1 MSVNTETNP
10 LLEINFQIP
19 FDRIRA
25 EHVEPAVNHLLTDA
39 QSRLEAIAKVP
50 PPRTFGNTMQALDG
64 MTEPLDFAMSVVKH
78 LESVATYP
86 ELRAAYNAV
95 QPQVSAFYSGIP
107 LNEGLWKAVQQYA
120 ASTEAQSLSGT
131 RRRYLTKTLED
142 FRRHGAE
149 LGPAGKARLEALDVE
164 LSKLTTKFGEN
175 VLDST
180 NEFEL
185 VVTEEA
191 KLAGLPPTAIA
202 AARASAES
210 KGVKGWR
217 FTLQAPSYI
226 ALMTYLDDAAIREQV
241 YRAHS
246 TRATAGN
253 HDNRQII
260 GRILQLRRERATLL
274 GFANFADL
282 VLEDRMAH
290 SGKHAQQFLA
300 ELKDRTEAQFQ
311 TENEELAAFRRRI
324 EGLNAP
330 ELEPWDVGYYAE
342 KQRQALYDF
351 DEEALRPYFP
361 LERVVAGLF
370 ETVQRLYGIRVAE
383 QAGTPVWH
391 PDVKTYGIY
400 DQDGTLLGAFYADW
414 YPRETKRGGA
424 WMDAFITGLPAKE
437 GFKPHLGLMCG
448 NLTPPVDGRP
458 ALLTH
463 REVQTIFH
471 EFGHLLHHCLSR
483 VELRSLAG
491 TSVAWDFVELPSQIM
506 ENWCWEREALDLFAR
521 HYQAGEPIPED
532 LFQKMKRARNFRSA
546 NAQMRQL
553 GFGFIDL
560 GLHMD
565 YAPAEDGDV
574 MQYARRILQ
583 EFSPAPLPSDHA
595 MIAGFTHL
603 FASPVGYGAG
613 YYSYKWA
620 EVLDA
625 DAFTRFRESGIF
637 SREIGLEF
645 REKIL
650 ARGDSE
656 DPAELYRRFM
666 GRDPDLN
673 ALLERSGLL
682 SATSA

>member
-1 MSVNTETNP
+1 MSVDNGTNP
-10 LLEINFQIP
+10 LLDINFEIP
-19 FDRIRA
+19 FDRIPA
-25 EHVEPAVNHLLTDA
+25 EHVEPAIHHLVADA
-39 QSRLEAIAKVP
+39 QARLEAIAKEP
-50 PPRTFGNTMQALDG
+50 PPRTFENTMNALDG
-64 MTEPLDFAMSVVKH
+64 MTERLDFAMSVVKH
-78 LESVATYP
+78 LESVTTYP
-86 ELRAAYNAV
+86 ELRAAFNAV
-95 QPQVSAFYSGIP
+95 QPLVSAFYSGIP
-107 LNEGLWKAVQQYA
+107 LNEGLWKAVQNYA
-120 ASTEAQSLSGT
+120 ATSEAHALMGT
-131 RRRYLTKTLED
+131 RKRFLTKTLQN

-149 LGPAGKARLEALDVE
+149 LDPAGKARLEALDVE
-164 LSKLTTKFGEN
+164 LSLVTTKFGEN

-185 VVTEEA
+185 VITDETR
-191 KLAGLPPTAIA
+191 LAGLPPTAIA

-226 ALMTYLDDAAIREQV
+226 ALMTYLDDAALREQV

-246 TRATAGN
+246 TRATAGAR
-253 HDNRQII
+253 DNRAIV
-260 GRILQLRRERATLL
+260 GRILQLRREKAALL
-274 GFANFADL
+274 GFGNFADL

-300 ELKDRTEAQFQ
+300 KLKDKTVTQFRA
-311 TENEELAAFRRRI
+311 ENEDLTAFRRSI
-324 EGLNAP
+324 EGLGAP
-330 ELEPWDVGYYAE
+330 ALEPWDVGYYAE

-370 ETVQRLYGIRVAE
+370 DTVQRLYGIRVVE
-383 QAGTPVWH
+383 QTGAPVWH
-391 PDVKTYGIY
+391 PDVKYYGIH

-414 YPRETKRGGA
+414 YPRETKRDGA
-424 WMDAFITGLPAKE
+424 WMDAFITGLPAKD
-437 GFKPHLGLMCG
+437 GFQPHLGLMCG

-463 REVQTIFH
+463 RDVQTIFH

-521 HYQAGEPIPED
+521 HYQTGEPIPED
-532 LFQKMKRARNFRSA
+532 LFQKMRRARNFRSA

-560 GLHMD
+560 ALHID
-565 YAPAEDGDV
+565 YAPAEDGDA
-574 MQYARRILQ
+574 MQYARQILQ
-583 EFSPAPLPSDHA
+583 EFSPAPLPPDHA

-637 SREIGLEF
+637 SPSVGLEF

-656 DPAELYRRFM
+656 DPAELYRGFM

-682 SATSA
+682 SATNA

>member
-1 MSVNTETNP
+1 MSVNSESNP
-10 LLEINFQIP
+10 LLETNFQIP

-25 EHVEPAVNHLLTDA
+25 EHVEPAVKQLLADA
-39 QSRLEAIAKVP
+39 QSRLEAIAREAR
-50 PPRTFGNTMQALDG
+50 PRTFENTMEAFDR
-64 MTEPLDFAMSVVKH
+64 MTERLDFAMSVVKH

-95 QPQVSAFYSGIP
+95 QPLVSAFYSSIP

-120 ASTEAQSLSGT
+120 ATEEAAALSGT
-131 RRRYLTKTLED
+131 RRRFLTKTMED

-149 LGPAGKARLEALDVE
+149 LDAAGKARLEALDVE
-164 LSKLTTKFGEN
+164 LSKLTTKFAEN

-180 NEFEL
+180 NEYEL
-185 VVTEEA
+185 VVTGEG
-191 KLAGLPPTAIA
+191 KLAGLPPSAIA
-202 AARASAES
+202 SARVSAES

-217 FTLQAPSYI
+217 FTLQAPSYVP
-226 ALMTYLDDAAIREQV
+226 LMTYLDDAEIRERV
-241 YRAHS
+241 YRAYS
-246 TRATAGN
+246 TRATSGAF
-253 HDNRQII
+253 DNRGII
-260 GRILQLRRERATLL
+260 DRILELRREKANLL

-290 SGKHAQQFLA
+290 SGQRAQKFLA
-300 ELKDRTEAQFQ
+300 ELKARTEARFQ
-311 TENEELAAFRRRI
+311 DENRDLAAFRRSLQ
-324 EGLNAP
+324 GAGAP
-330 ELEPWDVGYYAE
+330 ELGPWDIGYYAE
-342 KQRQALYDF
+342 KQRAALYDF

-361 LERVVAGLF
+361 LERVVDGLF

-383 QAGTPVWH
+383 QEGAPVWH
-391 PDVKTYGIY
+391 PEVKYYGIY

-414 YPRETKRGGA
+414 YPRESKRGGA
-424 WMDAFITGLPAKE
+424 WMDAFITGLPAKD
-437 GFKPHLGLMCG
+437 GFQPHLGLMCG

-521 HYQAGEPIPED
+521 HYETGEPIPDD
-532 LFQKMKRARNFRSA
+532 LFQKMERARNFRSA
-546 NAQMRQL
+546 NGQMRQL
-553 GFGFIDL
+553 GFGFVDLALHID
-560 GLHMD
+560 
-565 YAPAEDGDV
+565 YVPASDGDV
-574 MQYARRILQ
+574 MAYARRILQ
-583 EFSPAPLPSDHA
+583 EFSSTPLTPDYA
-595 MIAGFTHL
+595 MIAAFTHL

-625 DAFTRFRESGIF
+625 DAFTRFRDRGIF
-637 SREIGLEF
+637 SREVGQEF

-650 ARGDSE
+650 SRGDSG
-656 DPAELYRRFM
+656 DPAELYRMFM